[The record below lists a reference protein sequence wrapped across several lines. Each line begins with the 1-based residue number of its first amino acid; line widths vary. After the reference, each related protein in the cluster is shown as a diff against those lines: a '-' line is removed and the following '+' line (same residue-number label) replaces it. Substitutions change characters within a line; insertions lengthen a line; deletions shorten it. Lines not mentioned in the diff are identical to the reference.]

1 MESLLNLLIDG
12 IICFGLVSI
21 MMIPVICFTLIMEK
35 LDDKYH
41 WYDKLFNND
50 ENEYNGEYEYE

>member
-1 MESLLNLLIDG
+1 MESLLNLFIDG
-12 IICFGLVSI
+12 IIGFGLVSI
-21 MMIPVICFTLIMEK
+21 LMLPVICFTWIIEK

-50 ENEYNGEYEYE
+50 

>member
-1 MESLLNLLIDG
+1 MESLFNLLIDG
-12 IICFGLVSI
+12 IMGFGLVSI
-21 MMIPVICFTLIMEK
+21 IMLPIICFTWIIEK

-50 ENEYNGEYEYE
+50 

>member
-1 MESLLNLLIDG
+1 MESLLNLLIDD

-21 MMIPVICFTLIMEK
+21 IMLPIICFTWIMEK

-50 ENEYNGEYEYE
+50 EYENE

>member
-1 MESLLNLLIDG
+1 MESFLNNLIDG

-21 MMIPVICFTLIMEK
+21 IMLPIICFTWIMEK

-50 ENEYNGEYEYE
+50 EYENE

>member
-1 MESLLNLLIDG
+1 MEFIINNLIDG
-12 IICFGLVSI
+12 IIYFGLVSI
-21 MMIPVICFTLIMEK
+21 IMLPIICFTLIMEK

-50 ENEYNGEYEYE
+50 EYENE

>member
-1 MESLLNLLIDG
+1 MESLLNNLIDS

-21 MMIPVICFTLIMEK
+21 IMLTIVCFTWIMEK

-41 WYDKLFNND
+41 WYDKLFNN
-50 ENEYNGEYEYE
+50 GEYENE

>member
-1 MESLLNLLIDG
+1 MESLLNLFIDG

-21 MMIPVICFTLIMEK
+21 IMPPIICLFWVMEK
-35 LDDKYH
+35 LNDKYH

-50 ENEYNGEYEYE
+50 EYENE

>member
-1 MESLLNLLIDG
+1 MESFLNNLIDS

-21 MMIPVICFTLIMEK
+21 IMLTIICFFWIMEK

-41 WYDKLFNND
+41 WYDKLFNNNEY
-50 ENEYNGEYEYE
+50 ENE